1 MTPEDLKLCYQTIL
15 NTDDGKIVLDDLARR
30 FHVVGPVFSS
40 DPYETAFR
48 DGQRCV
54 VLWLNRQL
62 QEVKAPDQETGE

>member
-48 DGQRCV
+48 DGQR
-54 VLWLNRQL
+54 
-62 QEVKAPDQETGE
+62 